1 MTWNTGLNRLRNST
15 SSPLLFLDLEDPTWA
30 AVLNPGSTLVSGPI
44 FPWCENSLE
53 VKRKSF
59 RIHRGRNTS
68 APIILHMFQSYRD
81 DTCYFTRGGSTV
93 WSSRKDMG
101 EGPSSYLDVTIN
113 SNEIPSAVASIA
125 FSVPTIATNEIEE
138 KSEQDARDAALVRLR
153 QTVEDNGNA

>member
-1 MTWNTGLNRLRNST
+1 
-15 SSPLLFLDLEDPTWA
+15 
-30 AVLNPGSTLVSGPI
+30 
-44 FPWCENSLE
+44 
-53 VKRKSF
+53 
-59 RIHRGRNTS
+59 
-68 APIILHMFQSYRD
+68 
-81 DTCYFTRGGSTV
+81 
-93 WSSRKDMG
+93 MG